1 MEILLP
7 LIGIAMI
14 WALFTVA
21 RLTNLLRTHRTTAL
35 LLGAAVLVSGVA
47 ATLFVIQT
55 SGPDYSRGDT
65 ELRAMLQ
72 Q

>member
-7 LIGIAMI
+7 LLGIALI

-21 RLTNLLRTHRTTAL
+21 RLTNLVRTHRTTAI
-35 LLGAAVLVSGVA
+35 LLGAAVLVSGIA

-55 SGPDYSRGDT
+55 RGPDYSRGDT

>member
-14 WALFTVA
+14 WALFTLA

-47 ATLFVIQT
+47 ATLFVVQT
-55 SGPDYSRGDT
+55 GGPDYSRGDT